1 MITIVVPVYNE
12 EKSIPR
18 FVKEL
23 VDLKIDYEVI
33 FVCDPSS
40 DETIPKLIELSNV
53 DPKKYKT
60 IFR

>member
-23 VDLKIDYEVI
+23 VDLKID
-33 FVCDPSS
+33 C
-40 DETIPKLIELSNV
+40 KLFLFATLHLMKQYQNL
-53 DPKKYKT
+53 KNFQT
-60 IFR
+60 

>member
-23 VDLKIDYEVI
+23 GDLKIDYEVI

-40 DETIPKLIELSNV
+40 DETIRYFSNSC
-53 DPKKYKT
+53 
-60 IFR
+60 